1 MKFKFAVAAIVLL
14 TAFSTFA
21 YCQKTVVINDPTKPI
36 KQTKLS
42 DEDSAL
48 INRIVLPKI
57 MAKYQSDSCNVN
69 LEPAGVIHGAFT
81 RANSKQ
87 TLAFFQ
93 ICQTGNGFGIA
104 GLALIENGNVAAIFG
119 ADAGW
124 TVDIGLVPDVN
135 KNGLNEFL
143 LAYSGGMHQGHG
155 GTGVDLMEFSKDLP
169 VGIGWYLAEK
179 FEDTQ
184 ALTAWKLTAKLGKSP
199 IYYRQKFTAD
209 ESDKWRIAGKA
220 SAFKLGKAYSKFS
233 KVK

>member
-1 MKFKFAVAAIVLL
+1 MNFKLAAAVIVLL
-14 TAFSTFA
+14 TVFSPFA
-21 YCQKTVVINDPTKPI
+21 HGQKTVVVNDPTNTT

-42 DEDSAL
+42 DEDAVL
-48 INRIVLPKI
+48 ILRNVLPKVT
-57 MAKYQSDSCNVN
+57 AKYQRDACNVN
-69 LEPAGVIHGAFT
+69 IEPAGAIHGAFT
-81 RANSKQ
+81 RTNSKQ

-93 ICQTGNGFGIA
+93 ICQTGNGFGVA
-104 GLALIENGNVAAIFG
+104 GLALIENKKVIAIFG

-135 KNGLNEFL
+135 QNGLNEFI

-155 GTGVDLMEFSKDLP
+155 GSGVDLMEFSKGSP

-184 ALTAWKLTAKLGKSP
+184 AMTAWKLTAKPGKSP
-199 IYYRQKFTAD
+199 IYYRQKFNAD
-209 ESDKWRIAGKA
+209 ETEKWRIAGKV
-220 SAFKLGKAYSKFS
+220 SAFKLGKAYSKFD